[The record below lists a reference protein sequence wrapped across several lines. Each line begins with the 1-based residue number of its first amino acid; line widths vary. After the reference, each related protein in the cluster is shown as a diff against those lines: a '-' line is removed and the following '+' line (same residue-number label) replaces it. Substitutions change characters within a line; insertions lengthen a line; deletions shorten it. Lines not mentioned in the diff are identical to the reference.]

1 MIFDLLAIRPFNF
14 FFFNFQVAE
23 KASKFKVDTESSNR
37 IFQSSSS
44 RKGSHESKR
53 PSTCSYGNINSHSNQ
68 HCRLN
73 FGGNRAVSLEQYG
86 SNRRMSDCL
95 PADSIVYYNQNKN
108 ILQSHNTS
116 CSEKEESSEI
126 VEQKSIN
133 LCNNTNN
140 LQSSN
145 GAKTFMTRL
154 RQLTGRLS
162 FSFEKDPR
170 RITTSCSTSSGSNI
184 STKRKIKNDLI
195 INTSASQE
203 RNRAYSLDVPENRS
217 YFSCNSHDG
226 SRKSSS
232 SRNND
237 DENKSSGCN
246 I

>member
-1 MIFDLLAIRPFNF
+1 
-14 FFFNFQVAE
+14 
-23 KASKFKVDTESSNR
+23 
-37 IFQSSSS
+37 
-44 RKGSHESKR
+44 
-53 PSTCSYGNINSHSNQ
+53 
-68 HCRLN
+68 
-73 FGGNRAVSLEQYG
+73 
-86 SNRRMSDCL
+86 MSDCL

-116 CSEKEESSEI
+116 CSEKSEKLEKCEKDDSEI

-133 LCNNTNN
+133 LCNNTTS
-140 LQSSN
+140 LQTSN
-145 GAKTFMTRL
+145 GAKTFMSRL

-162 FSFEKDPR
+162 FSFDKDPR
-170 RITTSCSTSSGSNI
+170 RITTSCSSSSGSNN
-184 STKRKIKNDLI
+184 SSKRKLKNDLI
-195 INTSASQE
+195 IQTVGVE

-232 SRNND
+232 QD

>member
-1 MIFDLLAIRPFNF
+1 M
-14 FFFNFQVAE
+14 
-23 KASKFKVDTESSNR
+23 DTESSNR

-44 RKGSHESKR
+44 RKGSHEKR

-68 HCRLN
+68 HSRLH

-108 ILQSHNTS
+108 ILQSSLNTS
-116 CSEKEESSEI
+116 CSEKEKEENEI

-133 LCNNTNN
+133 LCNNTNS

-145 GAKTFMTRL
+145 GAKTFMSRL

-162 FSFEKDPR
+162 FSFDKDPR
-170 RITTSCSTSSGSNI
+170 RITTSCSSSSGSNI

-195 INTSASQE
+195 INTQTASQA

-237 DENKSSGCN
+237 DENKTSNCN

>member
-1 MIFDLLAIRPFNF
+1 MF
-14 FFFNFQVAE
+14 FQVAE

-68 HCRLN
+68 HSRLN
-73 FGGNRAVSLEQYG
+73 FGSNRAVSLEQYG
-86 SNRRMSDCL
+86 SHRRMSDCL

-133 LCNNTNN
+133 LCNNTNS

-145 GAKTFMTRL
+145 GAKTFMSRL

-170 RITTSCSTSSGSNI
+170 RITTSCSSSSGSNI

-195 INTSASQE
+195 INTSATSQE

-226 SRKSSS
+226 SRKSST